1 MNYIC
6 IYEYVIRKLLDAGP
20 FGSLRGSKAAAD
32 VKSPNSCWPLVEML
46 SRKYGVNL
54 DSHLSKEQKATAH
67 SFRSVAHAHCKEASQ
82 IKFNFGYF
90 K

>member
-67 SFRSVAHAHCKEASQ
+67 SFRSVAHAHCKEEAVDS
-82 IKFNFGYF
+82 
-90 K
+90 

>member
-1 MNYIC
+1 MLI
-6 IYEYVIRKLLDAGP
+6 L
-20 FGSLRGSKAAAD
+20 FGSLGGTVSDED
-32 VKSPNSCWPLVEML
+32 VDSCWPLVEML
-46 SRKYGVNL
+46 SRKYGITL
-54 DSHLSKEQKATAH
+54 DSHLSKEQKAIAH